1 MIKFENGLEVILKK
15 DFDEVIKEMEN
26 EYKFNQKQFL
36 QSNIGFLRYND
47 KLEVLYQLKAK
58 VYERG
63 RHYNKDQLEKKG
75 GNNVH

>member
-36 QSNIGFLRYND
+36 QSTIGFMRYND
-47 KLEVLYQLKAK
+47 KLETLYLLKAR
-58 VYERG
+58 VYEKG
-63 RHYNKDQLEKKG
+63 RSGDNLT
-75 GNNVH
+75 